1 MAVKRHKGPP
11 LVKNFLLF
19 NNHALF
25 SSPCHGSSCPDGC
38 DSSCDHPSCSVVEME
53 ITSIGKIRGRR
64 DSEIPS
70 IINFYGVPFG
80 REPVRF
86 KAPVMDFYPK
96 NITIDATKRAKNCG
110 ETGLSQFFFLFL
122 NIIFLFRKLSES
134 EHLCPRRSFAIRS
147 I

>member
-1 MAVKRHKGPP
+1 
-11 LVKNFLLF
+11 
-19 NNHALF
+19 
-25 SSPCHGSSCPDGC
+25 
-38 DSSCDHPSCSVVEME
+38 ME
-53 ITSIGKIRGRR
+53 IPSIGKIRGRR

-80 REPVRF
+80 QEPVRF

-110 ETGLSQFFFLFL
+110 ETGLFQFFILL
-122 NIIFLFRKLSES
+122 NIIFLLRKLSQS
-134 EHLCPRRSFAIRS
+134 EHLCPRRGFAIGF